1 MTVYLKYLD
10 IYLSHKLV
18 SYIQSISSAKMCLF
32 HSLLNLKVTITTQQ
46 STDAFKSVN
55 YSRDEK

>member
-18 SYIQSISSAKMCLF
+18 SYIQSNSSAKMCLF
-32 HSLLNLKVTITTQQ
+32 HSLLNLKVTITTQH
-46 STDAFKSVN
+46 STEAET
-55 YSRDEK
+55 RLTR